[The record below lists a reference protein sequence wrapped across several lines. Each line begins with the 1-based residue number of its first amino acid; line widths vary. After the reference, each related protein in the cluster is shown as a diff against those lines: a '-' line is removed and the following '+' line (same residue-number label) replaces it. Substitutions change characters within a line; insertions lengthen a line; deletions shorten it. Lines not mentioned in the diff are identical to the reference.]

1 MPLVLALL
9 GALLLPG
16 SALAQ
21 SSSQS
26 NLTPIQR
33 CDQRHQDCIKACF
46 GIDIQSCSQNCAAAR
61 AQCIQNPSTATQP
74 PRR

>member
-1 MPLVLALL
+1 MPLVLAFLV
-9 GALLLPG
+9 ALLLPG
-16 SALAQ
+16 SAWAQ

-33 CDQRHQDCIKACF
+33 CEQRHQDCIKACY
-46 GIDIQSCSQNCAAAR
+46 GADIQSCSQNCAAAR
-61 AQCIQNPSTATQP
+61 AQCVQNPSMATQP

>member
-1 MPLVLALL
+1 MPLALVLL

-16 SALAQ
+16 PALAQ

-26 NLTPIQR
+26 N
-33 CDQRHQDCIKACF
+33 CYGA
-46 GIDIQSCSQNCAAAR
+46 DIQSCSQNCAAAR
-61 AQCIQNPSTATQP
+61 AQCIQNPSQATQP

>member
-26 NLTPIQR
+26 NLSPIQR
-33 CDQRHQDCIKACF
+33 CEQRHQDCIKTCF
-46 GIDIQSCSQNCAAAR
+46 GADMQACSQSCAAAR
-61 AQCIQNPSTATQP
+61 AQCVQNPSTATQP